1 MYKQYIS
8 DKLIRTITIL
18 FLLAI
23 VAACKPKDST
33 DAKKA
38 KLEKL
43 KKELAITQNQIAD
56 LEKELKLSPHASSVA
71 KNTVSIIQ
79 TRDTVFKHY
88 VVVQG
93 KVDSDDNLFLNF
105 KIPGAAITSL
115 QVIRGQK
122 VTKGQVLATQEAG
135 SMVESIAQVK
145 NSYELAKTIFTKQKN
160 LWDQKIGSEIQYLT
174 AKNNMESLQKQ
185 LATMYEQLS
194 LYTVRSPIDGT
205 VDDYNIKNGEV
216 PIPGMSGIRVVDY
229 AKSKVVAQISENY
242 ASIIHQGDQ
251 VLISYPDINRLDVV
265 SKVRTASKVIDA
277 SSRTFTIEAE
287 SGNNVKD
294 LHPNMIAI
302 VKINDYTNP
311 KARLIP
317 VNVIQ
322 NDENGQFVFV
332 VDNTSGKN
340 IAKKKKIKAGQTY
353 NGMTEILVGIGD
365 GDKIISSGYQ
375 NVVDGQPVN
384 L

>member
-1 MYKQYIS
+1 M
-8 DKLIRTITIL
+8 
-18 FLLAI
+18 
-23 VAACKPKDST
+23 
-33 DAKKA
+33 
-38 KLEKL
+38 
-43 KKELAITQNQIAD
+43 
-56 LEKELKLSPHASSVA
+56 
-71 KNTVSIIQ
+71 
-79 TRDTVFKHY
+79 
-88 VVVQG
+88 
-93 KVDSDDNLFLNF
+93 
-105 KIPGAAITSL
+105 
-115 QVIRGQK
+115 
-122 VTKGQVLATQEAG
+122 
-135 SMVESIAQVK
+135 
-145 NSYELAKTIFTKQKN
+145 
-160 LWDQKIGSEIQYLT
+160 
-174 AKNNMESLQKQ
+174 
-185 LATMYEQLS
+185 
-194 LYTVRSPIDGT
+194 
-205 VDDYNIKNGEV
+205 
-216 PIPGMSGIRVVDY
+216 
-229 AKSKVVAQISENY
+229 
-242 ASIIHQGDQ
+242 IHQGDQ